1 MKKQLRITVNGKTFD
16 VVAEVIDQAGQ
27 AAAAKTSSRPSA
39 AKPAAAE
46 SSAESDAPKAATP
59 AASGSGGELL
69 SPLAGKVV
77 SIDKAVGS
85 SVEEGETVVTL
96 EAMKMNT
103 VVQADR
109 SGKIEKVLVEPG
121 DAVEEG
127 QGLLII
133 S

>member
-1 MKKQLRITVNGKTFD
+1 MKKQLRITVNGKTFE
-16 VVAEVIDQAGQ
+16 VLAEVLDQGGSAAPAPAARTRSAQ
-27 AAAAKTSSRPSA
+27 AVPAAAAAPAPSA
-39 AKPAAAE
+39 A
-46 SSAESDAPKAATP
+46 P
-59 AASGSGGELL
+59 AASGGEGELL

-85 SVEEGETVVTL
+85 EVAEGDTVMTL

-109 SGKIEKVLVEPG
+109 AGKIEKVLVSAG

-127 QGLLII
+127 QALLVI

>member
-16 VVAEVIDQAGQ
+16 VTAELLDPSGAPAAAPVTQAAPARS
-27 AAAAKTSSRPSA
+27 AAAAV
-39 AKPAAAE
+39 PAAA
-46 SSAESDAPKAATP
+46 P
-59 AASGSGGELL
+59 AASAAPASGGDGELL

-77 SIDKAVGS
+77 SIDKPVGS
-85 SVEEGETVVTL
+85 EVAEGDTVMTL

-109 SGKIEKVLVEPG
+109 SGKIEKVLVAAG
-121 DAVEEG
+121 DSVEEG
-127 QGLLII
+127 QALLVI